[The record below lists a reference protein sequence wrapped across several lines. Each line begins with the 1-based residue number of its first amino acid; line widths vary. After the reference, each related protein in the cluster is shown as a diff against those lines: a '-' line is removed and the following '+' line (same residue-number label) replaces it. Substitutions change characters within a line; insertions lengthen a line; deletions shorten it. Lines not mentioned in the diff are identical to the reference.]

1 MRHMRRIALVVSTA
15 GLLLAGLG
23 LAPAAVP
30 AMAASGITIQT
41 YSASAYQYTK
51 YCDGS
56 TCNLE
61 ESTILDFEF
70 IENGEVPVTIDWK
83 TQDVTAHNGVD
94 YTGPTSGS
102 VSIPQNDCANCAFVE
117 FAVVNTGTPGTKT
130 FNFLVTG
137 TSVPA
142 TTDNGT
148 GTIYPGAQI
157 PNDCSLA
164 YVSSK
169 SKSLTCTGRPS
180 GQEWDFDL
188 LCPDAPSFF
197 RNAMGNE
204 VTGDG
209 TSTATCIDGT
219 AYDTGDFET

>member
-1 MRHMRRIALVVSTA
+1 MRHMRGIALAVGTA

-23 LAPAAVP
+23 VSPAAVP
-30 AMAASGITIQT
+30 AMAASRITIQT

-56 TCNLE
+56 TCNLKE
-61 ESTILDFEF
+61 GTVLVFEF
-70 IENGEVPVTIDWK
+70 IENGEVPVTIDWA
-83 TQDVTAHNGVD
+83 TQDVTAHHGVD

-117 FAVVNTGTPGTKT
+117 FPVVNTGTPGTKT

-137 TSVPA
+137 TSVSA
-142 TTDNGT
+142 TTNNGT

-157 PNDCSLA
+157 PGDCSLA
-164 YVSSK
+164 YISSL

-180 GQEWDFDL
+180 GQTWYFDL
-188 LCPDAPSFF
+188 PCPGAPKFF
-197 RNAMGNE
+197 GNATGNE

-209 TSTATCIDGT
+209 TSTATCEGGT
-219 AYDTGDFET
+219 ADDTGYFET

>member
-1 MRHMRRIALVVSTA
+1 MRHMRGIALAVGAA
-15 GLLLAGLG
+15 GLLLTCLG
-23 LAPAAVP
+23 VAPGAVP
-30 AMAASGITIQT
+30 AMAASRITIQT

-61 ESTILDFEF
+61 ESTILVFEF
-70 IENGEVPVTIDWK
+70 IENSEVPVTIDWA

-102 VSIPQNDCANCAFVE
+102 VSIPQNDCGNCAFVE
-117 FAVVNTGTPGTKT
+117 FPVVNTGTPGTKT

-137 TSVPA
+137 TSVHAA
-142 TTDNGT
+142 TNNGT

-157 PNDCSLA
+157 PGDCSLA
-164 YVSSK
+164 YLSSL

-180 GQEWDFDL
+180 GQTWYFDL
-188 LCPDAPSFF
+188 SCPGAPKFF
-197 RNAMGNE
+197 GSATGNE

-209 TSTATCIDGT
+209 TSTATCEGGT
-219 AYDTGDFET
+219 AADTGYFET

>member
-1 MRHMRRIALVVSTA
+1 MK
-15 GLLLAGLG
+15 
-23 LAPAAVP
+23 
-30 AMAASGITIQT
+30 ASD
-41 YSASAYQYTK
+41 SASAVADVH
-51 YCDGS
+51 DGWAQVALATS
-56 TCNLE
+56 SLGTA
-61 ESTILDFEF
+61 LD
-70 IENGEVPVTIDWK
+70 
-83 TQDVTAHNGVD
+83 
-94 YTGPTSGS
+94 S
-102 VSIPQNDCANCAFVE
+102 
-117 FAVVNTGTPGTKT
+117 VVNTGTPGTKT